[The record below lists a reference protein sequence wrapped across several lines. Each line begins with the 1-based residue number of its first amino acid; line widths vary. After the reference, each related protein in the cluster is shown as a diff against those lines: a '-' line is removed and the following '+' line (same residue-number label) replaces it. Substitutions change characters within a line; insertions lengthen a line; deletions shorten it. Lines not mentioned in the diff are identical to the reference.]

1 MGEHPVASDTLV
13 EDALHVGRV
22 LATVAPI
29 FRIPEVL
36 LVLIKVQAVERHD
49 DFGPGDEPQA
59 EVFYNGA
66 INSVILERRRQI
78 IRVCQSV
85 RFVCLVGHTQVG
97 LFLVSQ
103 WQPHLA
109 QLNQPESVNEH
120 FALRAGPGKVR
131 KFGNPCGGERVG
143 GGGVQ
148 SDTCGGDDDGGGGGD
163 GDGDGDGDDDDDED
177 GDGDEDDEDEDE
189 SDEDDDDDD
198 DDDDD
203 NDDDDDGE

>member
-1 MGEHPVASDTLV
+1 M
-13 EDALHVGRV
+13 

-29 FRIPEVL
+29 FRIPEVSL
-36 LVLIKVQAVERHD
+36 GLPKAQAVERHD
-49 DFGPGDEPQA
+49 DFGPDDVLQA
-59 EVFYNGA
+59 DVFYSGA
-66 INSVILERRRQI
+66 KVSVIFGSKRQVV
-78 IRVCQSV
+78 RVFHSV
-85 RFVCLVGHTQVG
+85 HLVCLVGHTQVG

-109 QLNQPESVNEH
+109 QLKQPESVNEH

-131 KFGNPCGGERVG
+131 KFGNPCEGERVG